1 MYAGT
6 HTMGFFLNFISFI
19 FFFYYY
25 YFCVLFFRLYRAGD
39 LQRCSQRCPSSDT
52 SSFMYN
58 YVYIYVYS
66 SRRIEYLLYSRF
78 RHQSRPVRGHS
89 HGRGQPFL
97 ESGRRYRLGHI
108 DEFFLRGTAQKESRI
123 TYRNPHFRV
132 NVVAPDPN
140 KRVHAVYCFTT
151 VYIYLHIE
159 YCSCGLFE
167 LGKIIVW

>member
-1 MYAGT
+1 M
-6 HTMGFFLNFISFI
+6 
-19 FFFYYY
+19 
-25 YFCVLFFRLYRAGD
+25 FC
-39 LQRCSQRCPSSDT
+39 SSDCT
-52 SSFMYN
+52 ARVIFNGVANGVRPRTPLPLCTIMYI
-58 YVYIYVYS
+58 YIYVYS